1 MISRAIKFLRYMMQ
15 LTEGRLAYA
24 IGLNFLSSLT
34 EGVSLFLLIPLVA
47 LIDASDAASYAAIP
61 IVGPVLA
68 QIDPSL
74 EILLGGFLVL
84 IFVQAVLVRVK
95 SVYLASIMQ
104 RAIDTMRIRFFASVG
119 AARWDVVQQSRVSD
133 LQNVLVQ
140 EAGRAH
146 VAATNLTTLLQSF
159 ILAATYFL
167 LATIVS
173 WQMALFAA
181 LAGVV
186 MIALLFPL
194 RRKATQYGQELSQ
207 LYRGENQTLLDFL
220 TGIRVAKSFVAEPR
234 YAQAFGHRVM
244 KLRNGLLGVQS
255 LNATSTMAFQI
266 LSAIAAVI
274 FIWVAVVWVKL
285 DLASLIILILIFIRL
300 APRFGTIQNSLQAL
314 LGNMAAYENIRAQI
328 DYFEDAAETSEAVGT
343 VAPAF
348 ANAIRF
354 DGISLTYPN
363 MSAPAVSDLD
373 LVVEKG
379 KFTAIIGPSGSGKST
394 IADMLMGLLRPSS
407 GTICVDDTPI
417 TDANRRIWR
426 SAVAFVPQEAFLLND
441 TIRTNLAIAAPDASD
456 EAMWDALVRAK
467 ADTFVRQTPN
477 GLDTIVGERGTK
489 LSGGERQRIAL
500 ARALLRNPALL
511 ILDEATSALD
521 WENQK
526 AIAADIEAMRGD
538 ITIVTIAHRP
548 SMIRFADN
556 VIAIEGGRVVERG
569 VFADLAKKQGSRLR
583 DMLDGENSGDP
594 A

>member
-1 MISRAIKFLRYMMQ
+1 MIARSVQFLRYMMH
-15 LTEGRLAYA
+15 LTEGRLAFA

-34 EGVSLFLLIPLVA
+34 EGISLFLLIPLVA
-47 LIDASDAASYAAIP
+47 LIDASDAAGFEAIP
-61 IVGPVLA
+61 VVGPMLA
-68 QIDPSL
+68 EINPTL
-74 EILLGGFLVL
+74 EMLLGGFLVL
-84 IFVQAVLVRVK
+84 IIVQAVLVRVK
-95 SVYLASIMQ
+95 SMYLASIMQ
-104 RAIDTMRIRFFASVG
+104 RAIDNMRVRFFASVG

-167 LATIVS
+167 LATLVS

-186 MIALLFPL
+186 MLAVLFPL
-194 RRKATQYGQELSQ
+194 RRKATQYGQELSE

-234 YAQAFGHRVM
+234 YADAFGTRVM
-244 KLRNGLLGVQS
+244 KLREGLLGVQG
-255 LNATSTMAFQI
+255 LNATSSMAFQI

-274 FIWVAVVWVKL
+274 FIWVAVVWVEL
-285 DLASLIILILIFIRL
+285 ELASLIILILIFLRL
-300 APRFGTIQNSLQAL
+300 APRFGTIQNSMQAL

-328 DYFEDAAETSEAVGT
+328 DYFEGSAEPKGSAGAK
-343 VAPAF
+343 APTF
-348 ANAIRF
+348 ADAIRF
-354 DGISLTYPN
+354 EGVSLTYPN
-363 MSAPAVSDLD
+363 SSAPAVSEIDL
-373 LVVEKG
+373 EIAKG
-379 KFTAIIGPSGSGKST
+379 RFTAIIGPSGSGKST
-394 IADMLMGLLRPSS
+394 IADMLMGLLRPSE
-407 GTICVDDTPI
+407 GRITVDDTPI
-417 TDANRRIWR
+417 TEEIRRLWR
-426 SAVAFVPQEAFLLND
+426 GSVAFVPQEAFLLND
-441 TIRTNLAIAAPDASD
+441 TIRTNLAIAQPDASD
-456 EAMWDALVRAK
+456 EAMWDAIRRSK
-467 ADTFVRQTPN
+467 AEEFVRQTPS

-500 ARALLRNPALL
+500 ARALLRNPSLL

-548 SMIRFADN
+548 SMIRFADD
-556 VIAIEGGRVVERG
+556 VIAIEAGKVVERG
-569 VFADLAKKQGSRLR
+569 AFADLAKRPGSRLR
-583 DMLDGENSGDP
+583 DMLEGENSGDTV
-594 A
+594 